1 MLGAFVEILASS
13 VLQKLKAKQ
22 LVITCC
28 GASASSVYEF
38 LSRCAV
44 QNDNYQLSRIL
55 GVVSV
60 FPDYHPSACI
70 CDIGCL
76 IITSS
81 ENYGAYHRC
90 FMANPQ
96 AIVVSGDGIGIEDLD
111 KNSGAVSLWVARTI
125 AKVQVESIL
134 NVKIFLGGS
143 RQNHNLHPF
152 GRGRGQKGA
161 AARRLRHQKV
171 AENSQIRHLE
181 LSGRP
186 VVRRQDSKGQKR
198 L

>member
-111 KNSGAVSLWVARTI
+111 KHSGAVSLWVARTI
-125 AKVQVESIL
+125 AKYTQALRKVYLYDDIGNSST
-134 NVKIFLGGS
+134 KGGELRSS
-143 RQNHNLHPF
+143 RQHLNS
-152 GRGRGQKGA
+152 
-161 AARRLRHQKV
+161 RL
-171 AENSQIRHLE
+171 
-181 LSGRP
+181 
-186 VVRRQDSKGQKR
+186 
-198 L
+198 